1 MKAAFIAEVDADDLA
16 LRLMQIGIGMTAPPG
31 TNATKALD
39 EAERTWPAG
48 MATGFPFRRMAH
60 ASIEYF
66 RECIE
71 KGQRPS

>member
-1 MKAAFIAEVDADDLA
+1 MKSSFIAELNADELA

-39 EAERTWPAG
+39 EAERTWPRG
-48 MATGFPFRRMAH
+48 MVTAFPFRRMAH
-60 ASIEYF
+60 ASLEYF